1 MSAITLGTPRHRHA
15 GAGAHPGGA
24 VIIGFQDQGN
34 LGMGYLASTLE
45 AHHHRVELVEFRD
58 PAESIVAR
66 VIAADPVVVGFSLI
80 FQFYLPEYRTL
91 IQHLRAAGIDVH
103 FTMGGHYP
111 SLCPDEVL
119 ELVPELDSVALY
131 EGEYTL
137 VELTAALRR
146 GETWQE
152 VPGLAWLADGAVV
165 TSPDRGLAEHL
176 DDLPLPMRFKE
187 PERVL
192 GWPTLP
198 LLASRGCARR
208 CSFCSIHTFYRGA
221 TGKTVRVRAP
231 EKVADEM
238 EMLAD
243 TQAVRIFLFQDDDF
257 PLAGRPGDRF
267 IAALTDEIRRRGL
280 HERCIW
286 KISCRAE
293 YIEPETFSMMRDAGL
308 YLVYMGLESGSAEG
322 LEVLNKQITTSTN
335 LQAVATLKSMDILVE
350 YGFMLFDPSTTY
362 GSVRENIAFLRT
374 ILADGSGGAVFCRML
389 PYGGTPIRE
398 RLRAEGRLR
407 GDVKYPD
414 YEFLDPRLGTY
425 HSLLDA
431 AVAPWI
437 HGTGLSHQLNWAW
450 HEVFVIRR
458 LVGEL
463 DGLRGF
469 ETDLADLTRRSNA
482 VLFDFVEETSLA
494 FETGDTRPL
503 LRHGLRAPRA
513 ELGSELLDLRNG
525 FIADHQDAM
534 LEALTA
540 TDGIH
545 GPALMPQVF

>member
-1 MSAITLGTPRHRHA
+1 
-15 GAGAHPGGA
+15 

-45 AHHHRVELVEFRD
+45 LHHHPVELVEFRD
-58 PAESIVAR
+58 PADTIVER
-66 VIAADPVVVGFSLI
+66 VLAADPVVVGFSLI
-80 FQFYLPEYRTL
+80 FQFYLPEYRDL
-91 IQHLRAAGIDVH
+91 VRRLRAAGVDAH

-119 ELVPELDSVALY
+119 DLVPELDSVALY

-146 GETWQE
+146 GEDWHA
-152 VPGLAWLADGAVV
+152 VPGLAWTDGPELVR
-165 TSPDRGLAEHL
+165 SPDRGLAEHL
-176 DDLPLPMRFKE
+176 DDLPLPMRFTE

-221 TGKTVRVRAP
+221 TGRTVRVRAP

-243 TQAVRIFLFQDDDF
+243 RHAVRIFLFQDDDF

-293 YIEPETFSMMRDAGL
+293 YVEPETFAAMRDAGL

-335 LQAVATLKSMDILVE
+335 LQAVATLTSLDILVE
-350 YGFMLFDPSTTY
+350 YGFMLFDPSTTFA
-362 GSVRENIAFLRT
+362 SVRENVAFLRT

-414 YEFLDPRLGTY
+414 YDFLDPRLGTY
-425 HSLLDA
+425 HALLDA
-431 AVAPWI
+431 AVGPWI

-463 DGLRGF
+463 PGLHDF
-469 ETDLADLTRRSNA
+469 EVALADLSRRSND
-482 VLFDFVEETSLA
+482 VLLGFVEETSVA
-494 FETGDTRPL
+494 FEGGDSRPL
-503 LRHGLRAPRA
+503 LRHHLRKPRTR
-513 ELGSELLDLRNG
+513 LGEELLELRNG
-525 FIADHQDAM
+525 FVADHQDAM
-534 LEALTA
+534 LEALMA
-540 TDGIH
+540 TDGVR
-545 GPALMPQVF
+545 GPVLMPQVF

>member
-1 MSAITLGTPRHRHA
+1 MVR
-15 GAGAHPGGA
+15 
-24 VIIGFQDQGN
+24 
-34 LGMGYLASTLE
+34 
-45 AHHHRVELVEFRD
+45 
-58 PAESIVAR
+58 
-66 VIAADPVVVGFSLI
+66 
-80 FQFYLPEYRTL
+80 
-91 IQHLRAAGIDVH
+91 
-103 FTMGGHYP
+103 
-111 SLCPDEVL
+111 
-119 ELVPELDSVALY
+119 
-131 EGEYTL
+131 
-137 VELTAALRR
+137 
-146 GETWQE
+146 
-152 VPGLAWLADGAVV
+152 
-165 TSPDRGLAEHL
+165 SPDRGLAEHL
-176 DDLPLPMRFKE
+176 DDLPLPMRFTE

-293 YIEPETFSMMRDAGL
+293 YIEPETFAMMRDAGL

-335 LQAVATLKSMDILVE
+335 LAAVATLKSLDILVE

-362 GSVRENIAFLRT
+362 GSVRENIQFLRT

-437 HGTGLSHQLNWAW
+437 HGAGLSHQLNWAW

-463 DGLRGF
+463 PGLHTF
-469 ETDLADLTRRSNA
+469 ETDLADLTRRSNE
-482 VLFDFVEETSLA
+482 VLFGFVEETSVA
-494 FETGDTRPL
+494 FEAGDSRPL

-513 ELGSELLDLRNG
+513 RLGDELLELRNE
-525 FIADHQDAM
+525 FVADHQDAM
-534 LEALTA
+534 LDALMA
-540 TDGIH
+540 TDGVH

>member
-1 MSAITLGTPRHRHA
+1 M
-15 GAGAHPGGA
+15 
-24 VIIGFQDQGN
+24 GFQDQGN

-45 AHHHRVELVEFRD
+45 KFDHPVELIEFRD
-58 PAESIVAR
+58 PADVTIER
-66 VIAADPVVVGFSLI
+66 VLAADPVVVGFSLI

-91 IQHLRAAGIDVH
+91 IQRMRAAGVTAH

-111 SLCPDEVL
+111 SLCPEEVL

-146 GETWQE
+146 GEDWTL
-152 VPGLAWLADGAVV
+152 VPGLAWTDDAGELVH
-165 TSPDRGLAEHL
+165 SPDRGLAEHL

-187 PERVL
+187 AERVL

-221 TGKTVRVRAP
+221 TGKTVRVRAAA
-231 EKVADEM
+231 KVAEEM

-243 TQAVRIFLFQDDDF
+243 TQNVRIFLFQDDDF
-257 PLAGRPGDRF
+257 PLAGRPGQRF
-267 IAALTDEIRRRGL
+267 VAELTDEIKRRGL
-280 HERCIW
+280 HERAIW

-293 YIEPETFSMMRDAGL
+293 YIEPEMFATLRDAGM

-322 LEVLNKQITTSTN
+322 LEVLNKQITTETN
-335 LQAVATLKSMDILVE
+335 HYAVATLKSLGILVE
-350 YGFMLFDPSTTY
+350 YGFMLFDPSTSF
-362 GSVRENIAFLRT
+362 GSIRENITFLRA

-414 YEFLDPRLGTY
+414 YDFLDPRLGTY

-431 AVAPWI
+431 AVSPWI
-437 HGTGLSHQLNWAW
+437 HGAGLSHQLNWAW

-463 DGLRGF
+463 PGLAGF
-469 ETDLADLTRRSNA
+469 ESDLAGLTVRSNE
-482 VLFDFVEETSLA
+482 VLFGFVEETSAA
-494 FETGDTRPL
+494 FETGDSRML
-503 LRHGLRAPRA
+503 LRHNLREPRRVLGD
-513 ELGSELLDLRNG
+513 ELVELRND
-525 FIADHQDAM
+525 FVADNQDAM
-534 LEALTA
+534 LDALMA

-545 GPALMPQVF
+545 GPVLMPQVF